1 MKKAKYC
8 TTVLYEYCMQLHQR
22 CFSLSGTC
30 IHCSSAGRKSLF
42 TTVSIFIPGTI
53 LPFSYYY
60 ILLIQMIP
68 GTSLCAPY
76 RVLLLV
82 YDRAT
87 RLCQL
92 KRSRCYIFLSPHRVL
107 CTTNTVLFIVQPAVL
122 KCRSVSQIIPGDVAI
137 NINIVTNNSHWLC
150 RGTASTEYLVHTN
163 NTNHTPKSQTNS
175 GVSVLLLR
183 PLLLLAVS
191 F

>member
-1 MKKAKYC
+1 
-8 TTVLYEYCMQLHQR
+8 
-22 CFSLSGTC
+22 
-30 IHCSSAGRKSLF
+30 
-42 TTVSIFIPGTI
+42 
-53 LPFSYYY
+53 
-60 ILLIQMIP
+60 MIP

-191 F
+191 FWRRHFRESYDARIRAIHTVHASCRPSTIPASSPTHGGPSQSQCYRLCY